1 MTEQRTSERIKT
13 AVMQPR
19 LLKTKHAARYLG
31 MSPWALRQLV
41 SSGDIPFISSG
52 DRTSSWKFDIRDLD
66 AWIERRR
73 ITF

>member
-13 AVMQPR
+13 AVVPPR

-31 MSPWALRQLV
+31 MSPWSLRQLV
-41 SSGDIPFISSG
+41 SNGDISFISSG
-52 DRTSSWKFDIRDLD
+52 DRTSSWKFDIHDLD